1 MAARVAHRNR
11 LVVHKVIITVQWDRR
26 FHERPNINKQI
37 VYLLHKNKSAK
48 LIANLRK
55 VIHVTTGLDIF
66 QFLQVFPTTLLLV
79 DAPHMIGLH
88 LSQFF
93 FVEFRL
99 PIIISQQLFQIQTYN
114 CQDVFMTNLLLPSL
128 LEIADR
134 TAVMNRHLRFGESV
148 RRAYCVKN

>member
-1 MAARVAHRNR
+1 M
-11 LVVHKVIITVQWDRR
+11 
-26 FHERPNINKQI
+26 
-37 VYLLHKNKSAK
+37 
-48 LIANLRK
+48 ANLRK

-99 PIIISQQLFQIQTYN
+99 PIIKSQQLFQIQTYN